1 MIYCPSCGH
10 VAHTRRAHFMDDG
23 TKIMIAQCRNI
34 YCSATFEA
42 SESFFSD
49 CKDSGMEYISGK
61 QRYRDSLTSACRLTP
76 AVAAHRIF
84 ILQHDEKE
92 ITMESTALQQAF
104 DTCQNNKAAWL
115 QRKNELAAAEQEYLR
130 LQSGEGR
137 NVSRLDELRNI
148 IEVRKWQVNQAAG
161 RYIRSHEAVQHI
173 SIRDRLNDF
182 MQQHGTALAAALAP
196 ELMGYS
202 ELTAI
207 ARNCAIQRA
216 TDALREAL
224 LSWLAKGE
232 KINYSAQD
240 SDILTTIGFR
250 PDAASV
256 DDSREKF
263 TPAQN
268 MIFSRK
274 SAQLASRQS
283 V

>member
-1 MIYCPSCGH
+1 
-10 VAHTRRAHFMDDG
+10 
-23 TKIMIAQCRNI
+23 
-34 YCSATFEA
+34 
-42 SESFFSD
+42 
-49 CKDSGMEYISGK
+49 
-61 QRYRDSLTSACRLTP
+61 
-76 AVAAHRIF
+76 
-84 ILQHDEKE
+84 
-92 ITMESTALQQAF
+92 
-104 DTCQNNKAAWL
+104 
-115 QRKNELAAAEQEYLR
+115 
-130 LQSGEGR
+130 SGEGR

-196 ELMGYS
+196 GLMGYS

>member
-1 MIYCPSCGH
+1 MALLVIQPVFFQHHRQPQSE
-10 VAHTRRAHFMDDG
+10 HFQ
-23 TKIMIAQCRNI
+23 T
-34 YCSATFEA
+34 
-42 SESFFSD
+42 
-49 CKDSGMEYISGK
+49 EYI
-61 QRYRDSLTSACRLTP
+61 P
-76 AVAAHRIF
+76 VAVCLHVGQI
-84 ILQHDEKE
+84 
-92 ITMESTALQQAF
+92 
-104 DTCQNNKAAWL
+104 
-115 QRKNELAAAEQEYLR
+115 
-130 LQSGEGR
+130 
-137 NVSRLDELRNI
+137 
-148 IEVRKWQVNQAAG
+148 
-161 RYIRSHEAVQHI
+161 
-173 SIRDRLNDF
+173 
-182 MQQHGTALAAALAP
+182 P

-232 KINYSAQD
+232 KINYSVQD
-240 SDILTTIGFR
+240 SDILTAIGFR